1 MAARVAGFVDEISA
15 RFPYFRLRSAHKP
28 GVTGWAQIRYGY
40 VADIDDF
47 EQKLA
52 LDLYYLKN
60 SSLSMDISIIW
71 TTLRTVFSLSGV

>member
-1 MAARVAGFVDEISA
+1 MGAQELIEQISD

-40 VADIDDF
+40 VADIDSF

-52 LDLYYLKN
+52 LDLYYLKHR
-60 SSLSMDISIIW
+60 SIWLDVSIIW
-71 TTLRTVFSLSGV
+71 TTVRTVVTLDGV